1 MSRELIQRLNATA
14 ESMRASAPRNS
25 RVKNLAQ
32 QLDAAAEALHLYHQ
46 ITGAAH
52 VLETVTIQP
61 GIAWQDVPDRSAAV
75 FGEHSRGFC
84 QYGVF
89 TIKLRNCEPFLN
101 TYQILLNNK
110 YVSSNLSFYGAKEAA
125 LKHYERLQKIERAA
139 IATDKAQFS
148 SLGRTTAVTM
158 HATIRNYSED

>member
-1 MSRELIQRLNATA
+1 MSRDLIQRLNATA
-14 ESMRASAPRNS
+14 EAMRASAPRNS

-32 QLDAAAEALHLYHQ
+32 QLESAAEALHLYHK

-52 VLETVTIQP
+52 VLETITTEP

-101 TYQILLNNK
+101 TYQLLLNNK
-110 YVSSNLSFYGAKEAA
+110 FVCGNLSFCGIKEAA

-139 IATDKAQFS
+139 VATDKAQFS
-148 SLGRTTAVTM
+148 SLGNSRA
-158 HATIRNYSED
+158 N